1 MTIYKCVILVE
12 LVIQLCSFVSLSLC
26 DRVSLH
32 LLSILYIGDPDAQS
46 RNMSTGDENQP
57 APTASVTSVSLKIP
71 PFWPADPQIWFAQV
85 EAQFQT
91 RNITSQKTKY
101 EYIVASL
108 SPEFATEVRDLVLT
122 VPDTNPYDKLKTVLI
137 GRTTTSEQR
146 RLQQLLNSEELGDR
160 KPSQL
165 LRRMQQ
171 LLGVKATTI
180 DQSFLRELFIQRLPP
195 NVRMVLAS
203 TDKMTLTKLAELAD
217 KVVEAT
223 TLEFTSTASQPTV
236 SPISILPEVKS
247 ELSQL
252 WEEID
257 HLKKPFHSSYHG
269 RSQSRSRGR
278 PRSITPSRHPT
289 ATQPTLCW
297 YHQQFSEAAKK
308 CRQPC
313 SYQGNDPASH

>member
-1 MTIYKCVILVE
+1 
-12 LVIQLCSFVSLSLC
+12 
-26 DRVSLH
+26 
-32 LLSILYIGDPDAQS
+32 
-46 RNMSTGDENQP
+46 MSTGDENQP

-71 PFWPADPQIWFAQV
+71 PFWPADPQIWLAQV

-108 SPEFATEVRDLVLT
+108 SPEFATEVQDLVLT
-122 VPDTNPYDKLKTVLI
+122 VPDTNPYDKLKTALI
-137 GRTTTSEQR
+137 GRTATSEQR
-146 RLQQLLNSEELGDR
+146 RLQQLLNSEELGDC

-171 LLGVKATTI
+171 LLGDKATII
-180 DQSFLRELFIQRLPP
+180 DQSFLCELFIQRLPP
-195 NVRMVLAS
+195 MVRMVLAS

-223 TLEFTSTASQPTV
+223 TLEFTSASQATV

-252 WEEID
+252 QEEIN
-257 HLKKPFHSSYHG
+257 HLKKLFHSSYRG

-278 PRSITPSRHPT
+278 PRSLTPSRHPT
-289 ATQPTLCW
+289 TTQSTLCW
-297 YHQQFSEAAKK
+297 YHHQFGEAAKK

>member
-1 MTIYKCVILVE
+1 M
-12 LVIQLCSFVSLSLC
+12 
-26 DRVSLH
+26 
-32 LLSILYIGDPDAQS
+32 
-46 RNMSTGDENQP
+46 
-57 APTASVTSVSLKIP
+57 
-71 PFWPADPQIWFAQV
+71 
-85 EAQFQT
+85 

-108 SPEFATEVRDLVLT
+108 SPEFATEVT
-122 VPDTNPYDKLKTVLI
+122 TPYDKLKTALI
-137 GRTTTSEQR
+137 GRTATSEQR

-160 KPSQL
+160 KLSQL
-165 LRRMQQ
+165 LRQMQQ
-171 LLGVKATTI
+171 LLGDKATTI

-223 TLEFTSTASQPTV
+223 TLEFTSTASQPIV

-252 WEEID
+252 REDID
-257 HLKKPFHSSYHG
+257 HPKKLFHSSYCG
-269 RSQSRSRGR
+269 RSQSRSRGC
-278 PRSITPSRHPT
+278 PCSLTPSRHPT
-289 ATQPTLCW
+289 TTQPTLCW
-297 YHQQFSEAAKK
+297 YHQQFGEAAKK
-308 CRQPC
+308 YRQPC